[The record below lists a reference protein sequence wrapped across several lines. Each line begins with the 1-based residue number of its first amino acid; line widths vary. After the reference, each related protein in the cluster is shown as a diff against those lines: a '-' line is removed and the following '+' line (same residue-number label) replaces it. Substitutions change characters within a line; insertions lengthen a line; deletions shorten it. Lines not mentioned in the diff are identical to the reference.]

1 VHLHVK
7 KLVYIIVVEERS
19 VGAGGYQFSAHSV
32 RRWTRCLGGL
42 LGPLSGT
49 QTKFKIYRIDIFKT
63 NYESQGLKATY
74 ALFKCT
80 FSAF

>member
-1 VHLHVK
+1 MYGVIERALACEEIGVI
-7 KLVYIIVVEERS
+7 LVLYNHGEERL

-49 QTKFKIYRIDIFKT
+49 QTK
-63 NYESQGLKATY
+63 
-74 ALFKCT
+74 
-80 FSAF
+80 